1 MVQFALIYRWCPE
14 EKRVSFWMWLL
25 YNEETLPIINRD
37 SSAIKRK
44 AEGETRGGALK
55 EREKALKNR

>member
-14 EKRVSFWMWLL
+14 EKKVSFWMWLL

-37 SSAIKRK
+37 SSAIKGKEKEGRFKRK
-44 AEGETRGGALK
+44 RK
-55 EREKALKNR
+55 SSKK